1 MPKSDTQHEAAVEA
15 AAKALY
21 GPSGIVWEEQ
31 PQMHAHYQNKAAKA
45 IAAYDAA
52 RRSETFTNDQIEAV
66 VARMREGHWP
76 DEWISRLQAVLQAA
90 GSGEAEGDLRR
101 ALVEVRRRIDSP
113 DVIRGTTAAN
123 NLLAFIDDA
132 LAEPTA

>member
-76 DEWISRLQAVLQAA
+76 DEWITQLQAVLRAA
-90 GSGEAEGDLRR
+90 RSSGEGERAALRYVLRVAEDSLGMGAFEEALRFIRDRSR
-101 ALVEVRRRIDSP
+101 A
-113 DVIRGTTAAN
+113 
-123 NLLAFIDDA
+123 A